1 MTNHSSSRLVL
12 SREADRTSSMPNRR
26 SFRSNSVAAFLAS
39 VAYAAC
45 VLLACAAVA
54 AQQPA
59 DKLYTATHEQLAVVK
74 IVLAQETA
82 WNKGDLDGFLAA
94 FKDAPDTQVVLG
106 NRAVGMSEIRNAF
119 HINYP
124 NRESMGTIAY
134 SDVEARELGE
144 SFALAT
150 GKYHLDRS
158 KKYGGPADGTFTE
171 VMEKT
176 PQGWQIIFDETT

>member
-1 MTNHSSSRLVL
+1 
-12 SREADRTSSMPNRR
+12 MPNRR
-26 SFRSNSVAAFLAS
+26 RIKSSRTAALLQG
-39 VAYAAC
+39 VVGAALC
-45 VLLACAAVA
+45 CIVAVA
-54 AQQPA
+54 QDQPK

-82 WNKGDLDGFLAA
+82 WNKGELDGFLAG
-94 FKDAPDTQVVLG
+94 FKDAPDTQAVLG
-106 NRAVGMSEIRNAF
+106 ARAVGLTEIRNAF

-124 NRESMGTIAY
+124 NREAMGLIEY
-134 SDVEARELGE
+134 SDVEARMLGE
-144 SFALAT
+144 NFALAT

-176 PQGWQIIFDETT
+176 PKGWQIIFDETT

>member
-1 MTNHSSSRLVL
+1 
-12 SREADRTSSMPNRR
+12 MPNRR
-26 SFRSNSVAAFLAS
+26 SFRSNSVAAFLTSA
-39 VAYAAC
+39 AYAAC

-82 WNKGDLDGFLAA
+82 WNKGDLDGFLAE
-94 FKDAPDTQVVLG
+94 FKDAPDTQAVLG
-106 NRAVGMSEIRNAF
+106 NRAVGMTEIGNAF

-144 SFALAT
+144 NFALAT

-176 PQGWQIIFDETT
+176 PKGWQIIFDETT

>member
-1 MTNHSSSRLVL
+1 MK
-12 SREADRTSSMPNRR
+12 
-26 SFRSNSVAAFLAS
+26 
-39 VAYAAC
+39 YAAC
-45 VLLACAAVA
+45 AALCCAVIGVAAVA
-54 AQQPA
+54 QDQPR

-82 WNKGDLDGFLAA
+82 WNNGDLDAFLST
-94 FKDAPDTQVVLG
+94 FKDAPDTQAVLG
-106 NRAVGMSEIRNAF
+106 NRARGTAEIHNAF

-124 NRESMGTIAY
+124 NRESMGLIAY

-144 SFALAT
+144 NFALAT
-150 GKYHLDRS
+150 GRYHLDRS

-176 PQGWQIIFDETT
+176 PKGWQIIFNETT